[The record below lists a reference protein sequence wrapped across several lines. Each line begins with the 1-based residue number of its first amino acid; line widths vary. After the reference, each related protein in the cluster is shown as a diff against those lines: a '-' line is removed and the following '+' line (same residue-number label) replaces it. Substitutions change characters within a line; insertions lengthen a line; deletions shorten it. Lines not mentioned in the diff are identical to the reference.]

1 MQQFFEGQPH
11 HLPASTAYLSSRPG
25 ELVVVQE
32 GCLDVYSTALH
43 EGAPTGMR
51 RYLFSLGVGE
61 ALFGLAPNGRAL
73 LALAVGETTVRSLSV
88 GRLAAA
94 LVSEDPTAVR
104 LYDQWLQRLS
114 PTFLQASAE
123 PEMGEKFEAVM
134 AELVEVA
141 EPAHLVGNLTRLH
154 GYFLECLGWLE
165 ERAAEQQHLQMERRE
180 RRKRQAAEAA
190 MGRLLGVLAEGRPDV
205 PVEGTPLMAA
215 ASRVGQAVGLTLR
228 QPGRSEDLS
237 RIQDPLEA
245 IARASRVRVRRVEL
259 SADFDRKDCGPLLCY
274 RGSARAPVAL
284 LSGNRGGYA
293 LFDPDTGSEVPLSA
307 AMKAELCEDAY
318 MFYRPL
324 PERKL
329 QVHDLVDFALQG
341 RRWDIAWMLGAAVC
355 AALLGTIAPI
365 ITGLLV
371 DLAIPQANRGLMLQ
385 MGLGLLVCTVASA
398 AFGLAQSLLSLR
410 VESLA
415 DATTQAAVWDRVL
428 SLKPLFFRGYASGD
442 LNARIMGITEIRR
455 RLSGVTL
462 RSLFSGFF
470 SLVNLGFMFAC
481 SPSLTWIALG
491 LALVVV
497 VVTIGH
503 GRLKL
508 PRVKALQKI
517 QGEIFGLTVQLIN
530 GIAKLRVA
538 GAEERAFAHWAE
550 TYSRQQKLNFDIQF
564 IEDSLAGLTQ
574 VLPLISSFL
583 IFWCTYALLPDRAAQ
598 ATGQLAPFSLGAF
611 LAFNAAFNIFIRG
624 VASLSTTVVDALDVI
639 NLWERALPILEAE
652 PEVNADSEDP
662 GRLGGRLALEKLSFR
677 YVKGGPLILDHLSIH
692 AEPGEFIALVGD
704 SGCGKST
711 IFRLLLGFET
721 PEAGSI
727 TYDNQDLSRLDVRSV
742 RRQLGVVLQ
751 NGKVQAGSIFQ
762 NIAKGAVISL
772 DEAWEAA
779 RLAGLE
785 DDIRR
790 MPMGMNTVVSEG
802 GGNISGGQRQR
813 LLIAQALCLRP
824 SVLLLDEATSALDNR
839 TQSIVSESLARLQ
852 VTRVVVAHRLST
864 IRSADRIYVL
874 QRGRIVQ
881 QGRYE
886 ELIAQEGLFAQLA
899 SRQLA

>member
-1 MQQFFEGQPH
+1 
-11 HLPASTAYLSSRPG
+11 
-25 ELVVVQE
+25 
-32 GCLDVYSTALH
+32 
-43 EGAPTGMR
+43 
-51 RYLFSLGVGE
+51 
-61 ALFGLAPNGRAL
+61 
-73 LALAVGETTVRSLSV
+73 
-88 GRLAAA
+88 
-94 LVSEDPTAVR
+94 
-104 LYDQWLQRLS
+104 
-114 PTFLQASAE
+114 
-123 PEMGEKFEAVM
+123 
-134 AELVEVA
+134 
-141 EPAHLVGNLTRLH
+141 
-154 GYFLECLGWLE
+154 
-165 ERAAEQQHLQMERRE
+165 
-180 RRKRQAAEAA
+180 
-190 MGRLLGVLAEGRPDV
+190 
-205 PVEGTPLMAA
+205 
-215 ASRVGQAVGLTLR
+215 
-228 QPGRSEDLS
+228 
-237 RIQDPLEA
+237 
-245 IARASRVRVRRVEL
+245 
-259 SADFDRKDCGPLLCY
+259 
-274 RGSARAPVAL
+274 
-284 LSGNRGGYA
+284 
-293 LFDPDTGSEVPLSA
+293 
-307 AMKAELCEDAY
+307 
-318 MFYRPL
+318 
-324 PERKL
+324 
-329 QVHDLVDFALQG
+329 
-341 RRWDIAWMLGAAVC
+341 MLGAAVC

-470 SLVNLGFMFAC
+470 SLVNLVFMFAC

-751 NGKVQAGSIFQ
+751 NGKVQSGSIFQ